1 MFILFP
7 CCYKKKKCVCV
18 YNNPARPRRAAKAPP
33 KAGTLTADAAPV
45 SNVEAAEEAAE
56 PVAEDWEPV
65 AEAAEP
71 VDETMAEVL
80 TAVAAEAEEADLR
93 LQRGGWSATEFNF
106 RVRARKNNMKD
117 MCM

>member
-1 MFILFP
+1 M
-7 CCYKKKKCVCV
+7 CV

-33 KAGTLTADAAPV
+33 KAGTLTAEAAPV

-71 VDETMAEVL
+71 VDETWAEVL

-93 LQRGGWSATEFNF
+93 GAAALQYWVTWFCTGGLSLESGQLL
-106 RVRARKNNMKD
+106 
-117 MCM
+117 